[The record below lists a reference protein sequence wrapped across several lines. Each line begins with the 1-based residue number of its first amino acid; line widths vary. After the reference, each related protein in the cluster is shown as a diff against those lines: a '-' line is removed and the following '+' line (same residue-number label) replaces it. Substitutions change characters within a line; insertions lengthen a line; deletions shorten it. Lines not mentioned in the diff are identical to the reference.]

1 MNRWAIDR
9 AKGAGT
15 FLEGWSAG
23 IAEMKRDLPA
33 IGELGADLAVTFRDG
48 VAGSLSAAVFEAEK
62 LEDGLL
68 NVSRM
73 MGQMA
78 LEFGV
83 RNLMTAGLGALF
95 PAPVAHGGG
104 VVGKTAFPKRMVP
117 PALFAGAPRL
127 HNGLRSNEFPAIVE
141 RGEEIRSKRQVAASK
156 MSGGQMESLLG
167 QILGVLQQRQ
177 ILNATIVD
185 SRDVVTLQQ
194 MEGREGEKLVMG
206 HVGRN

>member
-1 MNRWAIDR
+1 
-9 AKGAGT
+9 
-15 FLEGWSAG
+15 
-23 IAEMKRDLPA
+23 MKRDLPT

-62 LEDGLL
+62 LEDGLR
-68 NVSRM
+68 NVARM

-127 HNGLRSNEFPAIVE
+127 HNGLASDEFPAILR
-141 RGEEIRSKRQVAASK
+141 RGEEVNSKRQVAASK
-156 MSGGQMESLLG
+156 LSGRQIESLLG
-167 QILGVLQQRQ
+167 QIITLLSARQ
-177 ILNATIVD
+177 TVNVNASVVD
-185 SRDVVTLQQ
+185 SRDVVTRQQ